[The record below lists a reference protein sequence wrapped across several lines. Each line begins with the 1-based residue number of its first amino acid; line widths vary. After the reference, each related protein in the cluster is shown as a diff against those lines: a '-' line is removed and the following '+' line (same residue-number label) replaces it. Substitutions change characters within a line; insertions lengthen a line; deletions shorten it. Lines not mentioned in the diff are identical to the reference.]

1 MRCQTF
7 NAPLGAKPVMTL
19 LGSVQATTLVVVMT
33 MQKRKYTHLKAV
45 EELIL
50 SMRQDGL
57 TLREI
62 ADELGLSLKQMK
74 NWSYRHNCE
83 NRNMLKGIV
92 PKPKGRPRK
101 DGQPP
106 KQNME
111 KELQRLRMENKLLR
125 DFLQSTGRK

>member
-1 MRCQTF
+1 
-7 NAPLGAKPVMTL
+7 
-19 LGSVQATTLVVVMT
+19 

-45 EELIL
+45 EGFIL

-57 TLREI
+57 TLQEI

-83 NRNMLKGIV
+83 GRNLAKGITS
-92 PKPKGRPRK
+92 KPKGRPRK

-106 KQNME
+106 KQDIE

-125 DFLQSTGRK
+125 DFLQSTERE